1 MPQILTPDLCIIGA
15 GSGGLSVAA
24 AGAQLGADVVLVEKG
39 KMGGDCLNTGCVPSK
54 ALLAAAKR
62 AYQIKHSDEFG
73 IKSSTPDVDFA
84 KVMAHV
90 KDVIAQI
97 APNDSVERFSGLGVQ
112 VVEAPGS
119 FKDAKTVIA
128 GEYEIKARRFVVA
141 TGSTAALPPISGL
154 DQVSYLT
161 NENIFELSDL
171 PSHLIIIG
179 GGPIGME
186 MAQAFVRLGSK
197 VTVLEA
203 FTPFAKDDPEAAA
216 VVMKQLT
223 SEGVEILANARV
235 ERVERVEQGGNNI
248 VAHVSMGENR
258 SKLEG
263 SHLLVAAGRRPVVDG
278 LSLEKAGIE
287 ADQRGIKV
295 SKTLLTTNKRVFA
308 IGDVTGGMQFT
319 HMANYQAGIVIRR
332 ALFRLPAKVATN
344 AIPWVTYTD
353 PELAH
358 VGLSEAEAQR
368 QNKKVRI
375 LRWPYGENDRAI
387 AERHIHGSIKV
398 ITDPKGRIL
407 GATIVGLNAGE
418 IIQMWTLAI
427 TRGLKIKA
435 MTEFISPYP
444 TLSEI
449 SKRVAYTYY
458 TSSLTSPWLHRA
470 VKWLGKL
477 G

>member
-1 MPQILTPDLCIIGA
+1 MLQKLAPDLCVIGA

-24 AGAQLGADVVLVEKG
+24 AGAQLGADIVLIEKG

-62 AYQIKHSDEFG
+62 AHHIAHSEEFG
-73 IKSSTPDVDFA
+73 IASSHPKVDFP

-97 APNDSVERFSGLGVQ
+97 APNDSVERFSGLGAQ
-112 VVEAPGS
+112 VIQAPAS
-119 FKDAKTVIA
+119 FKDKRTVIA
-128 GEYEIKARRFVVA
+128 GEFEIKARRFVIA
-141 TGSTAALPPISGL
+141 TGSAAALPPISGL
-154 DQVSYLT
+154 DAVSYLT
-161 NENIFELSDL
+161 NENIFELQEL

-186 MAQAFVRLGSK
+186 MAQAFRRLGSK

-223 SEGVEILANARV
+223 SEGIEILANARV
-235 ERVERVEQGGNNI
+235 EKVEQADGK
-248 VAHVSMGENR
+248 VTALVSLGETTKKI
-258 SKLEG
+258 SG
-263 SHLLVAAGRRPVVDG
+263 SHLLVAAGRKPVIDG
-278 LSLEKAGIE
+278 LELEKAGID
-287 ADQRGIKV
+287 ADPRGIKV
-295 SKTLLTTNKRVFA
+295 STSLLTTNKKVFA
-308 IGDVTGGMQFT
+308 IGDVTGGLQFT

-332 ALFRLPAKVATN
+332 ALFKLPAKVSTN

-358 VGLSEAEAQR
+358 VGMSEADAQK

-375 LRWPYGENDRAI
+375 LRWPYAENDRAI
-387 AERHIHGSIKV
+387 AERHINGHIKV
-398 ITDPKGRIL
+398 ITDTKGRIL

-418 IIQMWTLAI
+418 IIQMWTMAI

-449 SKRVAYTYY
+449 TKRVSYTYY
-458 TSSLTSPWLHRA
+458 TDQFDEPDAASHYQVAWQTR
-470 VKWLGKL
+470 VR
-477 G
+477 

>member
-1 MPQILTPDLCIIGA
+1 MPQKLTPDLCIIGA

-62 AYQIKHSDEFG
+62 AHQIATSDQFG
-73 IKSSTPDVDFA
+73 ISSTRPKVDFA

-112 VVEAPGS
+112 VIEAEGK
-119 FKDAKTVIA
+119 FKDKRTLIA
-128 GEYEIKARRFVVA
+128 GDYEIKARRFVVA
-141 TGSTAALPPISGL
+141 TGSSAALPPIAGL
-154 DQVSYLT
+154 DQVNYLT
-161 NENIFELSDL
+161 NETIFEQQEL
-171 PSHLIIIG
+171 PKHLIIIG

-186 MAQAFVRLGSK
+186 MAQAFRRLGSK
-197 VTVLEA
+197 TTVLEA
-203 FTPFAKDDPEAAA
+203 FTPFAKDDPEAAGI
-216 VVMKQLT
+216 VMNQLAG
-223 SEGVEILANARV
+223 EGITIQAQARV
-235 ERVERVEQGGNNI
+235 ERVEQSDKGILV
-248 VAHVSMGENR
+248 HVTKEGHTK
-258 SKLEG
+258 KLTG
-263 SHLLVAAGRRPVVDG
+263 SHLLVAAGRKPNVSG
-278 LSLEKAGIE
+278 LALDKAGIE
-287 ADQRGIKV
+287 ADPRGIKV
-295 SKTLLTTNKRVFA
+295 SRALLTTNKKIFA

-332 ALFRLPAKVATN
+332 ALFRLPARVATN

-358 VGLSEAEAQR
+358 VGLSEAEAHKTGQ
-368 QNKKVRI
+368 KIRI
-375 LRWPYGENDRAI
+375 LRWPYAENDRAI

-398 ITDPKGRIL
+398 ITDTRGRIL
-407 GATIVGLNAGE
+407 GATIVGMNAGE

-427 TRGLKIKA
+427 TQGLKIKA

-458 TSSLTSPWLHRA
+458 TTSLTSPMLHRIIR
-470 VKWLGKL
+470 WLGKL

>member
-1 MPQILTPDLCIIGA
+1 MTQKLAPDLCIIGA

-24 AGAQLGADVVLVEKG
+24 AGAQLGADVVLIEKG
-39 KMGGDCLNTGCVPSK
+39 EMGGDCLNTGCVPSK

-62 AYQIKHSDEFG
+62 AHQIQTSNEFG
-73 IKSSTPDVDFA
+73 IASSRPKVDFK

-97 APNDSVERFSGLGVQ
+97 APNDSVERFSGLGAQ
-112 VVEAPGS
+112 VIQAKGE
-119 FKDAKTVIA
+119 FKDKHTVIA
-128 GEYEIKARRFVVA
+128 GDYEIKARRFVIA
-141 TGSTAALPPISGL
+141 TGSSAALPPISGL
-154 DQVSYLT
+154 DQVPYLT
-161 NENIFELSDL
+161 NETIFDLKEL

-186 MAQAFVRLGSK
+186 MAQAFRRLGSK

-203 FTPFAKDDPEAAA
+203 FEPFAKDDPEAAA
-216 VVMKQLT
+216 IVLTQLEK
-223 SEGVEILANARV
+223 EGIEIHAKARV
-235 ERVERVEQGGNNI
+235 ERIEQGEKNI
-248 VAHVSMGENR
+248 IAHVTTTDGTR
-258 SKLEG
+258 KIRG
-263 SHLLVAAGRRPVVDG
+263 SHLLVAAGRKPSVAG
-278 LSLEKAGIE
+278 LSLDKAGID
-287 ADQRGIKV
+287 ADNRGIKV
-295 SKTLLTTNKRVFA
+295 SRALLTTNKRVFA

-332 ALFRLPAKVATN
+332 ALFRLPAKVSTN

-358 VGLSEAEAQR
+358 VGMSEADAR
-368 QNKKVRI
+368 KMNKQVRI
-375 LRWPYGENDRAI
+375 LRWPYAENDRAI

-398 ITDPKGRIL
+398 ITDTKGRIL

-418 IIQMWTLAI
+418 IIQMWTMAI
-427 TRGLKIKA
+427 TRNLKIKA

-458 TSSLTSPWLHRA
+458 TTSLTSPMMHRIIR
-470 VKWLGKL
+470 WLGKL

>member
-1 MPQILTPDLCIIGA
+1 MPQKLTPDLCVIGA

-24 AGAQLGADVVLVEKG
+24 AGAQLGADIVLIEKG
-39 KMGGDCLNTGCVPSK
+39 EMGGDCLNTGCVPSK

-62 AYQIKHSDEFG
+62 AHQIATSDEFG
-73 IKSSTPDVDFA
+73 IKSTTPKVDFP

-112 VVEAPGS
+112 VIEAKGE
-119 FKDAKTVIA
+119 FKDKRTLIA
-128 GEYEIKARRFVVA
+128 GDYEIKARRFVIA
-141 TGSTAALPPISGL
+141 TGSSAALPPVPGL
-154 DQVSYLT
+154 EQVAYLT
-161 NENIFELSDL
+161 NENIFELQEL
-171 PSHLIIIG
+171 PNHLIIIG

-186 MAQAFVRLGSK
+186 MAQAFRRLGSR

-203 FTPFAKDDPEAAA
+203 FTPFAKDDPEASG
-216 VVMKQLT
+216 VVMKQLLAEGIDIH
-223 SEGVEILANARV
+223 SET
-235 ERVERVEQGGNNI
+235 RVERVEQGDNKI
-248 VAHVSMGENR
+248 IAHI
-258 SKLEG
+258 SKGDSTKKITG
-263 SHLLVAAGRRPVVDG
+263 SHLLVAAGRKPSVDG
-278 LSLEKAGIE
+278 LALEKAGID

-295 SKTLLTTNKRVFA
+295 SRALLTTNKRVFA

-332 ALFRLPAKVATN
+332 ALFRLPAKVSTN

-358 VGLSEAEAQR
+358 VGLSEAEAQKNG
-368 QNKKVRI
+368 QKIRI
-375 LRWPYGENDRAI
+375 LRWPYAENDRAI

-398 ITDPKGRIL
+398 ITDTKGRIL
-407 GATIVGLNAGE
+407 GATIVGMNAGE
-418 IIQMWTLAI
+418 IIQMWTMAI
-427 TRGLKIKA
+427 TRKMKIKA

-458 TSSLTSPWLHRA
+458 ASSLKSPMLHRII
-470 VKWLGKL
+470 KWLGKL

>member
-1 MPQILTPDLCIIGA
+1 MPQKLTPDLCVIGA

-24 AGAQLGADVVLVEKG
+24 AGAQLGADIVLVEKG
-39 KMGGDCLNTGCVPSK
+39 EMGGDCLNTGCVPSK

-62 AYQIKHSDEFG
+62 AHQIVTSDEFG
-73 IKSSTPDVDFA
+73 IKSTTPKVDFP

-112 VVEAPGS
+112 VIEAKGE
-119 FKDAKTVIA
+119 FKDKRTVIA
-128 GEYEIKARRFVVA
+128 GDYEIKARRFVIA
-141 TGSTAALPPISGL
+141 TGSSAALPPVPGL
-154 DQVSYLT
+154 EQVAYLT
-161 NENIFELSDL
+161 NENIFELQEL
-171 PSHLIIIG
+171 PNHLIIIG

-186 MAQAFVRLGSK
+186 MAQAFRRLGSR

-203 FTPFAKDDPEAAA
+203 FTPFAKDDPEASG
-216 VVMKQLT
+216 VVMKQLLAEGIDIH
-223 SEGVEILANARV
+223 SET
-235 ERVERVEQGGNNI
+235 RVERVEQGDNKI
-248 VAHVSMGENR
+248 IAHI
-258 SKLEG
+258 SKGDSTKKITG
-263 SHLLVAAGRRPVVDG
+263 SHLLVAAGRKPSVDG
-278 LSLEKAGIE
+278 LALEKAGID

-295 SKTLLTTNKRVFA
+295 SRALLTTNKRVFA

-332 ALFRLPAKVATN
+332 ALFRLPAKVSTN

-358 VGLSEAEAQR
+358 VGLSEAEAQKSG
-368 QNKKVRI
+368 QKIRI
-375 LRWPYGENDRAI
+375 LRWPYAENDRAI

-398 ITDPKGRIL
+398 ITDTKGRIL
-407 GATIVGLNAGE
+407 GATIVGMNAGE
-418 IIQMWTLAI
+418 IIQMWTMAI
-427 TRGLKIKA
+427 TRKMKIKA

-458 TSSLTSPWLHRA
+458 ASSLKSPMLHRII
-470 VKWLGKL
+470 KWLGKL

>member
-1 MPQILTPDLCIIGA
+1 MLQKLAPDLCVIGA

-24 AGAQLGADVVLVEKG
+24 AGAQLGADIVLIEKG

-54 ALLAAAKR
+54 ALLSAAKR
-62 AYQIKHSDEFG
+62 AHHIAHSDEFG
-73 IKSSTPDVDFA
+73 IASSRPKVDFL

-97 APNDSVERFSGLGVQ
+97 APNDSVERFSGLGAQ
-112 VVEAPGS
+112 VIQAPAS
-119 FKDAKTVIA
+119 FKDKRTVIA
-128 GEYEIKARRFVVA
+128 GEFEIKARRFVIA
-141 TGSTAALPPISGL
+141 TGSSAALPPISGL
-154 DQVSYLT
+154 DAVSYLT
-161 NENIFELSDL
+161 NENIFELKEL

-186 MAQAFVRLGSK
+186 MAQAFRRLGSK

-223 SEGVEILANARV
+223 SEGIEILANARV
-235 ERVERVEQGGNNI
+235 ERVEQTGDKITVL
-248 VAHVSMGENR
+248 VSIDKS
-258 SKLEG
+258 SKKISG
-263 SHLLVAAGRRPVVDG
+263 SHLLVAAGRKPVIDG
-278 LSLEKAGIE
+278 LELEKAGID
-287 ADQRGIKV
+287 ADPRGIKV
-295 SKTLLTTNKRVFA
+295 STSLLTTNKKVFA
-308 IGDVTGGMQFT
+308 IGDVTGGLQFT

-332 ALFRLPAKVATN
+332 ALFKLPAKVSTN

-358 VGLSEAEAQR
+358 VGMSETDALK
-368 QNKKVRI
+368 QNKNVRI
-375 LRWPYGENDRAI
+375 LRWPYAENDRAI
-387 AERHIHGSIKV
+387 AERHINGNIKV
-398 ITDPKGRIL
+398 ITDTKGRIL

-418 IIQMWTLAI
+418 IIQMWTMAI
-427 TRGLKIKA
+427 SRGLKIKA

-449 SKRVAYTYY
+449 SKRVSYTYY
-458 TSSLTSPWLHRA
+458 TDSLTSPMLHRIIR
-470 VKWLGKL
+470 WLGKL

>member
-1 MPQILTPDLCIIGA
+1 MPQKLTPDLCVIGA

-24 AGAQLGADVVLVEKG
+24 AGAQLGADIVLVEKG
-39 KMGGDCLNTGCVPSK
+39 EMGGDCLNTGCVPSK

-62 AYQIKHSDEFG
+62 AHQIATSDEFG
-73 IKSSTPDVDFA
+73 IKSTTPKVDFP

-112 VVEAPGS
+112 VIEAKGE
-119 FKDAKTVIA
+119 FKDKRTVIA
-128 GEYEIKARRFVVA
+128 GDYEIKARRFVIA
-141 TGSTAALPPISGL
+141 TGSSAALPPVPGL
-154 DQVSYLT
+154 EQVAYLT
-161 NENIFELSDL
+161 NENIFELQEL
-171 PSHLIIIG
+171 PNHLIIIG

-186 MAQAFVRLGSK
+186 MAQAFRRLGSR

-203 FTPFAKDDPEAAA
+203 FTPFAKDDPEASR
-216 VVMKQLT
+216 VVMKQLLAEGIDIH
-223 SEGVEILANARV
+223 SET
-235 ERVERVEQGGNNI
+235 RVERVEQGDNKI
-248 VAHVSMGENR
+248 IAHI
-258 SKLEG
+258 SKGDSTKKITG
-263 SHLLVAAGRRPVVDG
+263 SHLLVAAGRKPSVDG
-278 LSLEKAGIE
+278 LALEKAGID

-295 SKTLLTTNKRVFA
+295 SRALLTTNKRVFA

-332 ALFRLPAKVATN
+332 ALFRLPAKVSTN

-358 VGLSEAEAQR
+358 VGLSEAEAQKSG
-368 QNKKVRI
+368 QKIRI
-375 LRWPYGENDRAI
+375 LRWPYAENDRAI

-398 ITDPKGRIL
+398 ITDTKGRIL
-407 GATIVGLNAGE
+407 GATIVGMNAGE
-418 IIQMWTLAI
+418 IIQMWTMAI
-427 TRGLKIKA
+427 TRKMKIKA

-458 TSSLTSPWLHRA
+458 ASSLKSPMLHRII
-470 VKWLGKL
+470 KWLGKL

>member
-1 MPQILTPDLCIIGA
+1 MLQKLAPDLCVIGA

-24 AGAQLGADVVLVEKG
+24 AGAQLGADIVLIEKG

-62 AYQIKHSDEFG
+62 AHHIATSDEFG
-73 IKSSTPDVDFA
+73 IASSRPKVDFP

-90 KDVIAQI
+90 QDVIAQI
-97 APNDSVERFSGLGVQ
+97 APNDSVERFSGLGAQ
-112 VVEAPGS
+112 VIQAPAS
-119 FKDAKTVIA
+119 FKDKRTVIA
-128 GEYEIKARRFVVA
+128 GEFEIKARRFVIA
-141 TGSTAALPPISGL
+141 TGSAAALPPISGL
-154 DQVSYLT
+154 DMVPYLT
-161 NENIFELSDL
+161 NENIFDLQEL

-186 MAQAFVRLGSK
+186 MAQAFRRLGSN

-216 VVMKQLT
+216 VVMKQLS
-223 SEGVEILANARV
+223 SEGIEILANARV
-235 ERVERVEQGGNNI
+235 ERVEQNDGKITALVSIGDTSQNI
-248 VAHVSMGENR
+248 S
-258 SKLEG
+258 G
-263 SHLLVAAGRRPVVDG
+263 SHLLVAAGRKPAIDG
-278 LSLEKAGIE
+278 LELEKAGID

-295 SKTLLTTNKRVFA
+295 STSLLTSNKKVFA
-308 IGDVTGGMQFT
+308 IGDVTGGLQFT

-332 ALFRLPAKVATN
+332 ALFKLPAKVSTN

-358 VGLSEAEAQR
+358 VGMSEADALK
-368 QNKKVRI
+368 QNNKVRI
-375 LRWPYGENDRAI
+375 LRWPFAENDRAI
-387 AERHIHGSIKV
+387 SERHINGHIKV
-398 ITDPKGRIL
+398 ITDTKGRIL
-407 GATIVGLNAGE
+407 GATIVGMNAGE
-418 IIQMWTLAI
+418 IIQMWTMAI

-449 SKRVAYTYY
+449 SKRVSYTYY
-458 TSSLTSPWLHRA
+458 TDSLTSPMLHRII
-470 VKWLGKL
+470 KWLGKI

>member
-1 MPQILTPDLCIIGA
+1 MVQKLTPDLCIIGA

-24 AGAQLGADVVLVEKG
+24 AGAQLGADVVLIEKG

-62 AYQIKHSDEFG
+62 AHQISTSDEFG
-73 IKSSTPDVDFA
+73 IASSRPKVDFE

-90 KDVIAQI
+90 KGVIAEI

-112 VVEAPGS
+112 VIEAHGT
-119 FKDAKTVIA
+119 FKDKNTVLA
-128 GEYEIKARRFVVA
+128 GDYEIKARRFVVA
-141 TGSTAALPPISGL
+141 TGSSAALPPISGL
-154 DQVSYLT
+154 DQVPYLT
-161 NENIFELSDL
+161 NETIFDL
-171 PSHLIIIG
+171 KEKPSHLIIIG

-186 MAQAFVRLGSK
+186 MAQAFRRLGSS

-203 FTPFAKDDPEAAA
+203 FSPFAKDDPEAAA
-216 VVMKQLT
+216 IVLKQLE
-223 SEGVEILANARV
+223 SEGIKILEQARV
-235 ERVERVEQGGNNI
+235 ERVEMVEQSI
-248 VAHVSMGENR
+248 SALVSVDGA
-258 SKLEG
+258 SKTIRG
-263 SHLLVAAGRRPVVDG
+263 SHLLVAAGRKPNIDG
-278 LSLEKAGIE
+278 LSLDKAGID
-287 ADQRGIKV
+287 ADNRGIKV
-295 SKTLLTTNKRVFA
+295 SRTLLTTNKRVFA
-308 IGDVTGGMQFT
+308 IGDITGGLQFT

-353 PELAH
+353 PELAQ
-358 VGLSEAEAQR
+358 VGLTEADAM
-368 QNKKVRI
+368 KSGTKVRI
-375 LRWPYGENDRAI
+375 LRWPYAENDRAI
-387 AERHIHGSIKV
+387 AERHVHGSIKV
-398 ITDPKGRIL
+398 ITDTKGRIL

-418 IIQMWTLAI
+418 IIQLWTFAI
-427 TRGLKIKA
+427 TQKMKIKA

-458 TSSLTSPWLHRA
+458 TSSLTSPWMHRIIR
-470 VKWLGKL
+470 WLGKL

>member
-1 MPQILTPDLCIIGA
+1 MVQKLTPDLCVIGA

-24 AGAQLGADVVLVEKG
+24 AGAQLGADVVLIEKA

-62 AYQIKHSDEFG
+62 AHQIKTSDEFG
-73 IKSSTPDVDFA
+73 IKGTTPQVDFA
-84 KVMAHV
+84 KVLAHV
-90 KDVIAQI
+90 KNVIAQI

-112 VVEAPGS
+112 VIEAAGS
-119 FKDAKTVIA
+119 FRDRKTVVA
-128 GEYEIKARRFVVA
+128 GDYEIKARRFVIA

-154 DQVSYLT
+154 DQVPYLT
-161 NENIFELSDL
+161 NENIFDLTEL
-171 PSHLIIIG
+171 PTHLIVIG

-186 MAQAFVRLGSK
+186 MAQAFSRLGSK

-223 SEGVEILANARV
+223 SEGIEILANARV
-235 ERVERVEQGGNNI
+235 ERVEETGGELI
-248 VAHVSMGENR
+248 ATVSMGEVTQKI
-258 SKLEG
+258 SG
-263 SHLLVAAGRRPVVDG
+263 SHLLVAAGRRPVIDG
-278 LSLEKAGIE
+278 LELEKAGID
-287 ADQRGIKV
+287 ADPRGIKV
-295 SKTLLTTNKRVFA
+295 ATTLLTTNKKVFA

-332 ALFRLPAKVATN
+332 ALFKLPAKATSN
-344 AIPWVTYTD
+344 AVPWVTYTD
-353 PELAH
+353 PELAQ
-358 VGLSEAEAQR
+358 VGMSEAEAQ
-368 QNKKVRI
+368 KAGHTIRI
-375 LRWPYGENDRAI
+375 LRFPYAENDRAI
-387 AERHIHGSIKV
+387 SEHHTNGFIKA
-398 ITDPKGRIL
+398 ITDKKGRIL

-418 IIQMWTLAI
+418 IIQMWTFAI
-427 TRGLKIKA
+427 TQKMKIKA

-449 SKRVAYTYY
+449 SKRAAYTYF
-458 TSSLTSPWLHRA
+458 TSSLTSPMLHRIIR
-470 VKWLGKL
+470 WLGKL